1 MMRSRQAGL
10 TGATMVE
17 LLLALPVILLLG
29 LGIAQF
35 TLVYQAKHAL
45 DYALMQAARQGAV
58 EHASLDSIERGF
70 AAGLVPYLY
79 GAEDWGS
86 LLQAEAR
93 ARDHVRDGVAA
104 GWIVLRQRSPSRESF
119 DDWAEPA
126 LDARGDRLAGLVEIP
141 NDNLDSRRLRMQ
153 PASGVAG
160 MSRSEPVGV
169 ASGQTLADANIL
181 RLELLYGVRMV
192 VPVVGAV
199 VIRTLALW
207 NACPQAVEISPRH
220 ERLGLVRLGEVAP
233 AAAGQ
238 AQQAWMCGILA
249 AREVGGRSA
258 GRIPLRSS
266 ATIRMMSPARR
277 SSLTHVRVD
286 AATGRAPGSSPDAQ
300 ADDRGGDAP
309 ASSRQPGTNAGAGTG
324 TGAGPRGIWRLP
336 QSALPVNL
344 ANGFLSIGSDR
355 SYPQPSP
362 HPALCDG

>member
-1 MMRSRQAGL
+1 MMRSPHAGL

-79 GAEDWGS
+79 GAEDWES

-199 VIRTLALW
+199 VIRTL
-207 NACPQAVEISPRH
+207 VI
-220 ERLGLVRLGEVAP
+220 VVT
-233 AAAGQ
+233 
-238 AQQAWMCGILA
+238 
-249 AREVGGRSA
+249 
-258 GRIPLRSS
+258 SS
-266 ATIRMMSPARR
+266 APPS
-277 SSLTHVRVD
+277 
-286 AATGRAPGSSPDAQ
+286 PGSRPSGEIKSLGMRRIWAAFADSKTPPGPKPPCPCTPTPVSLSPSTP
-300 ADDRGGDAP
+300 AP
-309 ASSRQPGTNAGAGTG
+309 
-324 TGAGPRGIWRLP
+324 L
-336 QSALPVNL
+336 
-344 ANGFLSIGSDR
+344 
-355 SYPQPSP
+355 
-362 HPALCDG
+362 